1 MKLSLKQFII
11 KLAASIIFSCLSVSF
26 SLIQALDEN
35 PVYALCSN
43 PANYSQAKYQYS
55 SPGCKN
61 IKCAEPFNESI
72 AIGTPTNWEAYGYR
86 DQATCAAS
94 KYLPNYYEI
103 IGLSSDILT
112 VPDPTSAIKTAID
125 TALMRKAEPGELRKM
140 ASPGKGDFPFAIKTP
155 SINELAAEELRK
167 RLISAR
173 LQIGRTSNRA
183 TYNQLL
189 SNSGIKIWTDQC
201 LDRFLTGAYARS
213 VSAFAAAAQAA
224 NAAAKESL
232 AKGQLRQ
239 AEENVTAVQNLA
251 NDIQRAADK
260 IPTEAASQTLAQN
273 IVALAATVKAEYDT
287 AVASSGSGAGGDT
300 GARITELTSRVIA
313 LKDQALEDLKNNNL
327 HAGEKKLLDATEI
340 MLEAKNLADS
350 LPKATSATLIKDTN
364 IVLESAM
371 RRILK
376 EFSQSD
382 IRADFERLTKEVER
396 EIANTR
402 TITDS
407 SIRAANINTIDRKIE
422 QIKSKI
428 AYLSNNQV
436 ERNFADVL
444 KRNLQILGKT
454 KQSTTASE
462 KYELE
467 RSIQKEINDANRACN
482 GTKSELDNDI
492 FGIKPDGSADTDVSR
507 AISTLMSHADE
518 VLKTITT
525 KEITPAMELQA
536 TNFVNLTDNIKRI
549 DFAITFIDGAFKT
562 ADKIRPKIS
571 NIEALLKAAKTNID
585 TANLPQADTEIKQAI
600 NTMKEIQ
607 NDLVKK
613 LSSEDEIRRLHD
625 DITKF
630 VNEVKSIADN
640 STIFPI
646 HGPTYVNYIK
656 DLATNL
662 QAFATRRVRLL
673 TNPPTIFT
681 IIAETNQKIAD
692 TRRTYELATTGGGTA
707 ESKDGSGGGAGDS
720 TGAGTGT
727 GTSGGGGSGGGT
739 GAGTGASEIDRLLR
753 IAEQAAG
760 AVTTALMAGNLDEA
774 ERQAKIINDLLD
786 AARTTGDDTGKLRRI
801 LKISKDVKTEIDG
814 FKAAHAGAGGGGG
827 GSSTGTSTG
836 TGGGAGTS
844 KPAGKPAGNLDDL
857 QRELT
862 RLYQSRFN
870 TPLEP
875 ISLRIQNILFQ
886 VKTTTGDLGSYLR
899 SLNQDLLSPTD
910 NSVIKLLRDLRTDT
924 TMFFV
929 GAQANYQWPSGDVA
943 NFSKIQDSLNGVA
956 QNIRDLYQQ
965 IEDTALER
973 VAIAVGVSELRVEIR
988 GIERLIAD
996 AEAVPTSTD
1005 IYKLENLKQSID
1017 RVKAAAAKQL
1027 ATNLQAAEKSSKDIQ
1042 SADITYLNTL
1052 KPLPVFTGN
1061 LTIIAEPLTEIV
1073 ATVQRRFTTKLDRDL
1088 DALKTRI
1095 EAIRA
1100 RIIGGSTGAGG
1111 GAAGTSSFD
1120 KIQRDIKRDFDTNF
1134 ILSRAEEDWTRP
1146 GIIGLFTMLVEL
1158 RPLRPILDKMANL
1171 LRALETKRASAPVA
1185 SLSASERASI
1195 DQLYSNLVIIRDSLN
1210 GLLFAANETLSQRLT
1225 VGPLFKNAEDL
1236 RHAAYSG
1243 FMGTSTDSEAVTYQ
1257 KIQAFVRAL
1266 DSLEPY
1272 SASLEAAKNRA
1283 VKYATDAIANI
1294 RAISGNNGWLN
1305 INTSNL
1311 NAWNSRTAWMDL
1323 GDGLRNIV
1331 QAPYD
1336 KLQDLRTT
1344 RDNQFNPWLAA
1355 HASAAAGASAGGG
1368 ASTGTGAGDAGAV
1381 PLPEFRHEY
1390 QKLLADKH
1398 NVQNLIA
1405 VYISFNNTGKNNK
1418 AITFA
1423 IGALVTPGV
1432 KATVD
1437 TVNAE
1442 LRKLI
1447 TAAGGTVPAI

>member
-774 ERQAKIINDLLD
+774 ERQATIINDLLD
-786 AARTTGDDTGKLRRI
+786 AARTTGDDTGKLKRI
-801 LKISKDVKTEIDG
+801 LKISKDVKTEIDR
-814 FKAAHAGAGGGGG
+814 FKAAHAGGGGGG
-827 GSSTGTSTG
+827 GGYAESKGGSGG
-836 TGGGAGTS
+836 GGGAGTS

-862 RLYQSRFN
+862 RLYHSTFN

-899 SLNQDLLSPTD
+899 SLNQDLLSLTD
-910 NSVIKLLRDLRTDT
+910 DSVTKLLGNLKTAT
-924 TMFFV
+924 TKFFAD
-929 GAQANYQWPSGDVA
+929 AQANYQWSSGDVA
-943 NFSKIQDSLNGVA
+943 NFTKIQNSLNGVA

-965 IEDTALER
+965 IEDAALER
-973 VAIAVGVSELRVEIR
+973 VAIAVGASELRVEIR

-1005 IYKLENLKQSID
+1005 IHKLENLKRSID
-1017 RVKAAAAKQL
+1017 RVKDAAAKQL
-1027 ATNLQAAEKSSKDIQ
+1027 ATNLRAAEKSFYDIQ
-1042 SADITYLNTL
+1042 SAITTYLSVL
-1052 KPLPVFTGN
+1052 KPWGAINIGTLP
-1061 LTIIAEPLTEIV
+1061 TIAMRLTEI
-1073 ATVQRRFTTKLDRDL
+1073 AAIVQRRFITKLDRDL
-1088 DALKTRI
+1088 EALKTRI

-1100 RIIGGSTGAGG
+1100 RMGSGGAATGGSTGTG
-1111 GAAGTSSFD
+1111 
-1120 KIQRDIKRDFDTNF
+1120 
-1134 ILSRAEEDWTRP
+1134 
-1146 GIIGLFTMLVEL
+1146 
-1158 RPLRPILDKMANL
+1158 
-1171 LRALETKRASAPVA
+1171 
-1185 SLSASERASI
+1185 
-1195 DQLYSNLVIIRDSLN
+1195 
-1210 GLLFAANETLSQRLT
+1210 
-1225 VGPLFKNAEDL
+1225 
-1236 RHAAYSG
+1236 
-1243 FMGTSTDSEAVTYQ
+1243 
-1257 KIQAFVRAL
+1257 
-1266 DSLEPY
+1266 
-1272 SASLEAAKNRA
+1272 
-1283 VKYATDAIANI
+1283 
-1294 RAISGNNGWLN
+1294 
-1305 INTSNL
+1305 
-1311 NAWNSRTAWMDL
+1311 
-1323 GDGLRNIV
+1323 
-1331 QAPYD
+1331 
-1336 KLQDLRTT
+1336 
-1344 RDNQFNPWLAA
+1344 
-1355 HASAAAGASAGGG
+1355 AGGG
-1368 ASTGTGAGDAGAV
+1368 ASTGTGAGDAGAGGGTGTSGDKATGGGAGPSSSTGAGASAGAAIPIPV
-1381 PLPEFRHEY
+1381 KFPEFISLINN
-1390 QKLLADKH
+1390 QFKKDPTNKSI
-1398 NVQNLIA
+1398 LIA
-1405 VYISFNNTGKNNK
+1405 IQTGFNTSGKTN
-1418 AITFA
+1418 AGI
-1423 IGALVTPGV
+1423 
-1432 KATVD
+1432 
-1437 TVNAE
+1437 VNFLAREFKLDKNANADAVSAKLAE
-1442 LRKLI
+1442 LI
-1447 TAAGGTVPAI
+1447 AAL